1 MALHIKRG
9 AGEPSELLAISEIYF
24 DLTNKDFY
32 VGDEVANYRVNDA
45 VMLRWLNNQAIQAKN
60 FAGSFV
66 DVFKVNTSNQLENLL
81 KTKLTGGLKS
91 PFTQVVIVD
100 SGGLGDYTSIQD
112 ASDTITDADPV
123 TKPYTILVVS
133 PGGYDPAGYT
143 LKNGVNVIALD
154 PKNTKI
160 LGQVTDNGVAVH
172 CYLKINTDNR
182 QADGSSGLNL
192 DAASV
197 VNIVGNVTGGY
208 APDGDGG
215 YGIFNGGAGT
225 VTVNN
230 GNVTGGEG
238 GDEVAS
244 GFLGGHGIYNGST
257 GTVTVNNGNVT
268 GGFADNGG
276 YGIFNG
282 GAGTVT
288 VTGGNVTGS
297 GGVSNAGHGIYNGG
311 AGTVT
316 VNNSNII
323 GGAGSSEGSGIGI
336 LNASTGM
343 VRVKNGTI
351 SNFGTTATSYP
362 IFIYGNNSLILENCK
377 IIGVHVDVPA
387 IYADSAKNVKL
398 MNVWSNRDLHSN
410 ITNLISGGFTY
421 DSDVPSS

>member
-225 VTVNN
+225 VTV
-230 GNVTGGEG
+230 
-238 GDEVAS
+238 
-244 GFLGGHGIYNGST
+244 
-257 GTVTVNNGNVT
+257 
-268 GGFADNGG
+268 
-276 YGIFNG
+276 
-282 GAGTVT
+282 
-288 VTGGNVTGS
+288 TGGNVTGS